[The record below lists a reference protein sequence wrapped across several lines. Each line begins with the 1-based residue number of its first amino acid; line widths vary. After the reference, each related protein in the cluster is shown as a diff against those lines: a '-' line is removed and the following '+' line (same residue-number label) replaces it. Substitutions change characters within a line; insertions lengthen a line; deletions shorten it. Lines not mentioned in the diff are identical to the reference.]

1 MMRPALLASAL
12 AALLA
17 LPPAAPA
24 EGQHAPKAGAIEA
37 AGAWAPAS
45 AGAARAGAVY
55 MEIRNRGAGADR
67 LIGASSPAAAAA
79 ELHTHVA
86 TGDVVRMRR
95 LDGVDVPAGGA
106 VRFAPGGRHVMLI
119 GLRRKLTAG
128 GRLSLTLVF
137 DKAGP
142 VAVEVE
148 VRARRRGH

>member
-1 MMRPALLASAL
+1 MMRPATF

-17 LPPAAPA
+17 LAPAAPA
-24 EGQHAPKAGAIEA
+24 GAQGAIEV

-45 AGAARAGAVY
+45 AGDARAGAVY
-55 MEIRNRGAGADR
+55 LEIRNRGAGDDR

-79 ELHTHVA
+79 ELHTHVV

-95 LDGVDVPAGGA
+95 LDGVVLPAGGA

-142 VAVEVE
+142 VAVEAE
-148 VRARRRGH
+148 VRARRHGHSH